1 MTVEHKD
8 ITDPNI
14 HEPKGIN
21 SAAINTFYKANGTG
35 GGTWAKVPT
44 QGLAGVSGNGVA
56 NQSIIVDGSGN
67 QVLVWQHAYGGIY
80 FNNIGTPYT
89 ITYPSSFVKIAP
101 TTTGFGSPKE
111 FTEGVSGTLTYTGAL
126 TRQAEIHVGI
136 CLTQSSGADRD
147 IRILIYKNGVAVSSS
162 EAITGAISGSK
173 RHLATFTSV
182 SLSTNDYIE
191 VYLKNDGASGDVNVH
206 TFKISINASLS

>member
-56 NQSIIVDGSGN
+56 NQSIIVDGLGN
-67 QVLVWQHAYGGIY
+67 QALVWQHAFGGIY

-101 TTTGFGSPKE
+101 TTTGIGSPKE
-111 FTEGVSGTLTYTGAL
+111 FTEGATGTLTYIGTY
-126 TRQAEIHVGI
+126 TRQAEIHVST
-136 CLTQSSGADRD
+136 CLTQSAGADRD
-147 IRILIYKNGVAVSSS
+147 IRIIVYKNGVAVSSS
-162 EAITGAISGSK
+162 EAITGSSSGSK
-173 RHLATFTSV
+173 RHIATFTSLP
-182 SLSTNDYIE
+182 LSTNDTLE
-191 VYLKNDGASGDVNVH
+191 VYIKNDGASGDVSIH
-206 TFKISINASLS
+206 TFKIEATASLN